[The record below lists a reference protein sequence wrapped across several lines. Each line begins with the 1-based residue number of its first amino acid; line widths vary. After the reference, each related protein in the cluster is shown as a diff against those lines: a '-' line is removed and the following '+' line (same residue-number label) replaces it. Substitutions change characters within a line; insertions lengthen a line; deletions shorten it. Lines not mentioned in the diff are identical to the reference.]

1 MKKISPL
8 QNVIYLFGSRG
19 IASLFGFLA
28 TIYCAQK
35 VGVTN
40 FGWLSFA
47 LSLVSYALILT
58 DFGLLTLG
66 VRKLTQSPT
75 EEKLPHELLSLR
87 LFLAILVFLFL
98 LLITHLLNKPATV
111 KKLTLLYSLFLF
123 INSFSLEWFFQAKE
137 RMNYVGINRI
147 LVSSGY
153 LFLLLL
159 LVRKEPDYQKVPIAF
174 LLGQAIG
181 TFFLLLSYK
190 KGGKPLSLTF
200 NLPIFKNLFFTA
212 LPLGITNILQILY
225 TYFGII
231 LLGFIGQ
238 PEELGIYSAMH
249 RILFSTLVIDFV
261 ASFLFLPIISSFYQ
275 TQFHK
280 LPKLF
285 AILSRTILFFT
296 LLVVL
301 IVLILSPSLIAFF
314 LGRNYLPGR
323 NILRVLI
330 FFLPFTTLSTLYA
343 TSLIAGK
350 REKNLLFNT
359 LVGTLTNI
367 VLSPLLY
374 FRLNGLGIAL
384 AFVLGE
390 FLILTLNLVSV
401 RKEVKF
407 SLREGLIPIITNQ
420 EIKFLTRR
428 EL

>member
-1 MKKISPL
+1 MNKISPL
-8 QNVIYLFGSRG
+8 KNVIYLFGGRG
-19 IASLFGFLA
+19 FASLFGFLA

-75 EEKLPHELLSLR
+75 EEKFPSHLLSLR
-87 LFLAILVFLFL
+87 LFLATLFFLFL
-98 LLITHLLNKPATV
+98 LLLTHLLNKPLPV
-111 KKLTLLYSLFLF
+111 KKLTLVYSLFLF

-147 LVSSGY
+147 LISSGY

-159 LVRKEPDYQKVPIAF
+159 LVKKEPDYQKVPVAF
-174 LLGQAIG
+174 LFSQAIG
-181 TFFLLLSYK
+181 TLFLLLSYK
-190 KGGKPLSLTF
+190 REGKPLSLTF
-200 NLPIFKNLFFTA
+200 NLPTFKNLFLTA

-275 TQFHK
+275 TQFNK

-285 AILSRTILFFT
+285 TILNRLLLFFT

-301 IVLILSPSLIAFF
+301 IVLIFAPSLIGFF
-314 LGRNYLPGR
+314 LGRNYLPGT
-323 NILRVLI
+323 NILRILI

-343 TSLIAGK
+343 TGLIAGK
-350 REKNLLFNT
+350 REKKLLFNT

-367 VLSPLLY
+367 ALSPLFY
-374 FRLNGLGIAL
+374 FQLNGLGIAL

-390 FLILTLNLVSV
+390 FVILTLNLISV
-401 RKEVKF
+401 RKEIKF
-407 SLREGLIPIITNQ
+407 SLRKGLIPIITNQ
-420 EIKFLTRR
+420 EIKFLTQR